1 MSDVLINTDKEEKP
15 KSDNLAAF
23 SPKMQELSDALALL
37 YIDGNASGRNKF
49 RDVWPD
55 VALYLF
61 GATLIEYDNEGPT
74 DWEFRRTLEDEA
86 NQRRILLRNTIDEL
100 LVRSVDSGMLNFE
113 YVGEVIDQFG
123 SDLSQYLY
131 APDIIERVRPGA
143 LAITQSSKDS
153 QAQSDQD
160 DVDRDDE
167 AKRAYSAESA
177 KENRQ
182 PSSPE
187 ETALSSEE
195 KEILSNSIHDEVDDA
210 QPIEASEPDV
220 ASDTDEVLSESSA
233 DPMDDIKPIE
243 TISAKPVEI
252 PPLPAEEKREHS
264 IDLDDIR
271 PIDMPATAEKKA
283 VLTEGV
289 STDSINDVKPIAPPS
304 LQEPLQTSSDLG
316 EVLQG
321 GAAVQNTAPSIMQQA
336 EEIIA
341 ETLKPVIQSERIEY
355 KTLFN
360 SVAMVKAA

>member
-15 KSDNLAAF
+15 KADNLAAF

-61 GATLIEYDNEGPT
+61 GATLIEYDNQGPA
-74 DWEFRRTLEDEA
+74 DWDLRKTLEDEA

-100 LVRSVDSGMLNFE
+100 LVRSVEAGMLNFE

-143 LAITQSSKDS
+143 LATTQSSKDV

-177 KENRQ
+177 KENRP

-195 KEILSNSIHDEVDDA
+195 KAILSNSMDDDV
-210 QPIEASEPDV
+210 QSIEAPEQDIASAPD
-220 ASDTDEVLSESSA
+220 DILSESFG

-243 TISAKPVEI
+243 TVSAKPVKMS
-252 PPLPAEEKREHS
+252 PLPMEDKVEQS
-264 IDLDDIR
+264 VDLDDIH
-271 PIDMPATAEKKA
+271 PIDMPATAEEKM
-283 VLTEGV
+283 VLPDKEP
-289 STDSINDVKPIAPPS
+289 TDSIDDVKPIETNSIAPS
-304 LQEPLQTSSDLG
+304 LPQEPLRTSSDL
-316 EVLQG
+316 EEPSQEEEIDRKP
-321 GAAVQNTAPSIMQQA
+321 APSITDQA
-336 EEIIA
+336 EPEDII
-341 ETLKPVIQSERIEY
+341 EEPVTQRVEY
-355 KTLFN
+355 KALFN
-360 SVAMVKAA
+360 SVAMVKVA